1 MEGGGREPHIPV
13 SISRNGIGGGQNKCS
28 NLNVKGLQRN
38 WKSRNDCC
46 FGIDKSEQGQPREYA
61 NTLTAREDRGVSN
74 QRQTG
79 TALAIILGEPNGN

>member
-1 MEGGGREPHIPV
+1 MEENHIFRCLLAEMV
-13 SISRNGIGGGQNKCS
+13 SGGQNKCS